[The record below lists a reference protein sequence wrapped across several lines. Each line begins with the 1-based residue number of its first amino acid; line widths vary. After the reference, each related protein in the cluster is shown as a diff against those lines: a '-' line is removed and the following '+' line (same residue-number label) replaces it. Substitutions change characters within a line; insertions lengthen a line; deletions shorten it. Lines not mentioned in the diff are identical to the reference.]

1 MDNRSYILDLL
12 SRGAIAADVARTVGC
27 SPAYIS
33 QLSGDPGFAQELA
46 EKRAGILAERNTRA
60 QKVQKIHDKYLDIE
74 ETLLHN
80 LGNQAR
86 ANLLKPI
93 EQMKLLQ
100 VVAGKKEPGNSG
112 QEALAQQNNT
122 QVNITNISLPS
133 MIAAKFVLNEK
144 REIIGTEDGMSF
156 APMSGNSL
164 KELSARVEQEKIQ
177 ERVRELTHRAPEN
190 QIHQNQLHKTDEI
203 LALFGNADPEKLD
216 LNL

>member
-1 MDNRSYILDLL
+1 MDNRNYILDLL

-27 SPAYIS
+27 SPSYIS
-33 QLSGDPGFAQELA
+33 QLTGDPRFAQELA
-46 EKRAGILAERNTRA
+46 EKRASVLAERNTRA

-100 VVAGKKEPGNSG
+100 VVAGKKEPGVSAD
-112 QEALAQQNNT
+112 EAALQQNNT

-156 APMSGNSL
+156 APMSGNGL
-164 KELSARVEQEKIQ
+164 KELQAKKEQEVLQ
-177 ERVRELTHRAPEN
+177 ERVRELTHRAPPE
-190 QIHQNQLHKTDEI
+190 QIHQNQLHKTEEI
-203 LALFGNADPEKLD
+203 LALFSNADPD
-216 LNL
+216 TVGFNL